1 MLPVYGLGINMR
13 EGDVLVAN
21 VHLYHCNSPIW
32 TTKEDDAYNET
43 LPEKFKIDKN
53 VGTLGLDKKYARIS
67 FVCYLRENLINCD
80 T

>member
-1 MLPVYGLGINMR
+1 MLPAYGLGINMR

-21 VHLYHCNSPIW
+21 VHEFHCNSPIW

-67 FVCYLRENLINCD
+67 FVCYLRENLIHCG
-80 T
+80 